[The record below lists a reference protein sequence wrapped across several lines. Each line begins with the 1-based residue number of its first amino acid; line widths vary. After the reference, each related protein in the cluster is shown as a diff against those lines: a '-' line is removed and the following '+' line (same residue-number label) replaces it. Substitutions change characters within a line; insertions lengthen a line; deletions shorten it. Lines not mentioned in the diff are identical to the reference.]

1 MPSLLRLVG
10 LTTCILYKPN
20 CPGVLQAIR
29 TNLAEVQ
36 KIIAGNGTEEQK
48 AEARVEAEVYESL
61 QHAIATK

>member
-1 MPSLLRLVG
+1 MPSLPRLVG
-10 LTTCILYKPN
+10 LSTRVPYKSN
-20 CPGVLQAIR
+20 CSGASQAIR